1 VKDRDKLTIMSK
13 FVYTGDRPELLRFLD
28 VRGRTVLD
36 VGCGTGGLTP
46 HLKRAGAE
54 RVVGVELVD
63 SLAAVAAE
71 VCDAVITAPI
81 EKVLSDGLLGQ
92 ERFDMVILAD
102 VLEHLVD
109 PWAVLRTLT
118 DEHLASEG
126 LVLVSVPNVANINV
140 IAQLARRGDWRYD
153 ESGLFDRTHLRWF
166 GAGTL
171 TSLLEQA
178 GLEPV
183 TWGGRLSIGVGR
195 FSKDRLSDD
204 VSRVP
209 KFAIYQFHVLARAAT
224 GGS

>member
-1 VKDRDKLTIMSK
+1 MSNIA
-13 FVYTGDRPELLRFLD
+13 YGGERPELLRFLD

-36 VGCGTGGLTP
+36 VGCGAGGLTP
-46 HLKRAGAE
+46 HLKRAGAG

-63 SLAAVAAE
+63 SQAAVAAG
-71 VCDAVITAPI
+71 VCDAVIAAPI
-81 EKVLSDGLLGQ
+81 EKVLSDGLLGR
-92 ERFDMVILAD
+92 ERFGMVVLAD

-118 DEHLASEG
+118 ADHLAPEG
-126 LVLVSVPNVANINV
+126 LVFVSVPNVANINV

-153 ESGLFDRTHLRWF
+153 QSGLFDRTHLRWF

-171 TSLLEQA
+171 ASLLEQA

-183 TWGGRLSIGVGR
+183 KYGGRLSIGVGR